1 MSSHTD
7 SDDTRILI
15 VDDEPVARHLYHTML
30 ATFGYEQVDSAASGE
45 QGLARLQQ
53 DDYQVVLLDK
63 NMPGISGMDVL
74 RETQNLRPAC
84 QFIMV
89 TGYNSD
95 DSAREALSLGV
106 TDYLAKPPDIH
117 ELRSRVETAAATA
130 RAFRL
135 ERSLPEEVARIVNGL
150 KQTLALDERE
160 QRLAQGADLIRQLE
174 GLCASES
181 DPD

>member
-1 MSSHTD
+1 MNRKPDTD
-7 SDDTRILI
+7 DIRILI
-15 VDDEPVARHLYHTML
+15 VDDDPVARHLYHTML
-30 ATFGYEQVDSAASGE
+30 TTFGYEQVDTAASGE
-45 QGLARLQQ
+45 LGLARLQQ
-53 DDYQVVLLDK
+53 NDYQVVLLDK

-74 RETQNLRPAC
+74 RDTQNLRPAC

-95 DSAREALSLGV
+95 ESAREALSLGV
-106 TDYLAKPPDIH
+106 TDYQAKPTDIH
-117 ELRSRVETAAATA
+117 ELRSRVKAAAATA

-135 ERSLPEEVARIVNGL
+135 ERSLPKEVARIVAGL
-150 KQTLALDERE
+150 KQALALDDRE